1 MLKDH
6 LNSSRRKFI
15 QNSSVLF
22 VGLPFLKISDFN
34 FDDIPVLQHN
44 VPEIILADRRL
55 KLSFDEERMVLNDG
69 LQPSMLCTK
78 KNTLIVQSQN
88 SKKPLPQKRISYP
101 FAMSTVV
108 SRNGGK
114 SWDEFP
120 LKEGDNGVD
129 MEGGIIQLKDGTIL
143 ALETYVTPG
152 IEPGTGAGLLFTSSD
167 DYKTLQ
173 GPFDISFDIPGADF
187 YNSTDDGGRPHTAMR
202 LHRRIIEMPN
212 GDLLTTLYGWLKGDN
227 EPSGYTPTMNK
238 TRVMLL
244 RSTNKGRHWEYVST
258 VAAEKGIGTEGF
270 GEPVIVRVSKGPKAG
285 RLICQMRTGRDLYE
299 TMSDDGGKTWTKPKP
314 RVFAGLD
321 VYKTD
326 EWAEMFKGVKRN
338 GVLISEN
345 PNEYIAAVVD
355 PDLIELRSGVIV
367 AAFGLRIPA
376 RANFANPK
384 HPWNGN
390 YLAFSLDHGETYS
403 QVTRLT
409 TGIST
414 THYMAVEETTH
425 DNSLFV
431 VYDFGHWGGK
441 QGRYTY
447 GRHVKLAVS

>member
-152 IEPGTGAGLLFTSSD
+152 I
-167 DYKTLQ
+167 
-173 GPFDISFDIPGADF
+173 
-187 YNSTDDGGRPHTAMR
+187 
-202 LHRRIIEMPN
+202 
-212 GDLLTTLYGWLKGDN
+212 
-227 EPSGYTPTMNK
+227 
-238 TRVMLL
+238 
-244 RSTNKGRHWEYVST
+244 
-258 VAAEKGIGTEGF
+258 
-270 GEPVIVRVSKGPKAG
+270 
-285 RLICQMRTGRDLYE
+285 
-299 TMSDDGGKTWTKPKP
+299 
-314 RVFAGLD
+314 
-321 VYKTD
+321 
-326 EWAEMFKGVKRN
+326 
-338 GVLISEN
+338 
-345 PNEYIAAVVD
+345 
-355 PDLIELRSGVIV
+355 
-367 AAFGLRIPA
+367 
-376 RANFANPK
+376 
-384 HPWNGN
+384 
-390 YLAFSLDHGETYS
+390 
-403 QVTRLT
+403 
-409 TGIST
+409 
-414 THYMAVEETTH
+414 
-425 DNSLFV
+425 
-431 VYDFGHWGGK
+431 
-441 QGRYTY
+441 
-447 GRHVKLAVS
+447 